1 MSHTSGRAPSRA
13 FYLYAILSFG
23 LLLLLLSAYH
33 SPSSIL
39 FRPPSSALLTSP
51 DATTRFSTF
60 AHDPFNLLSFRDH
73 LELTTSP
80 RSQITHSPT
89 LGFGHI
95 YVLSLPNRE
104 DRRKQME
111 VLARALG
118 IRITFVD
125 AADKG
130 EPWIKWI
137 AERVV
142 EVRRKKIKLMV
153 RPLPWLER
161 GRS

>member
-1 MSHTSGRAPSRA
+1 MA
-13 FYLYAILSFG
+13 
-23 LLLLLLSAYH
+23 
-33 SPSSIL
+33 
-39 FRPPSSALLTSP
+39 
-51 DATTRFSTF
+51 
-60 AHDPFNLLSFRDH
+60 
-73 LELTTSP
+73 
-80 RSQITHSPT
+80 
-89 LGFGHI
+89 
-95 YVLSLPNRE
+95 
-104 DRRKQME
+104 

>member
-1 MSHTSGRAPSRA
+1 
-13 FYLYAILSFG
+13 
-23 LLLLLLSAYH
+23 
-33 SPSSIL
+33 
-39 FRPPSSALLTSP
+39 
-51 DATTRFSTF
+51 
-60 AHDPFNLLSFRDH
+60 
-73 LELTTSP
+73 
-80 RSQITHSPT
+80 
-89 LGFGHI
+89 
-95 YVLSLPNRE
+95 
-104 DRRKQME
+104 ME